1 MTSTRPPSRMAA
13 DPCALGVCEL
23 ATAIRRRDC
32 TAVQAID
39 AALARIDSLDARLHA
54 FCTLDAEGART
65 AAQRIDERL
74 RAGDAVG
81 PLAGVP
87 VAVKDLLYT
96 RGLRTTFGSALYAD
110 FVPEQDDI
118 AVARLRAAGAVIV
131 GKTNTSEFGY
141 GPVGYNSLFP
151 ATLNPWNTALG
162 PGGSSAGSAV
172 AVATAMV
179 PLALGSDGGGSIRVP
194 ASLCGV
200 FGFKPSFGRIPLY
213 PGCRDERLPGPS
225 GWELLEHIGPLTRC
239 AEDAAL
245 GMSVMTGPAPE
256 DRHSLPS
263 DITDWTL
270 RPAKREIRMA
280 FSLDMGFAAVDPEIG
295 AIIRHAVEILGRWV
309 GPPIRQAHPDIVD
322 PQECFEALVALDTD
336 RAGLRRVARA
346 RGITF
351 GPALDRLLARDWSA
365 DAFTAAMFARKQLV
379 NRMWRFMR
387 DFDFLLTPT
396 VAAAAFP
403 AELDAPPTIGG
414 RPTGGAGCA
423 PLAAIANLTGLP
435 AASVP
440 VGMTRDGRPVGLQVM
455 GRYHDDLGVL
465 SVAAMIERALPR
477 PSWPRTDALN
487 GQVICR

>member
-1 MTSTRPPSRMAA
+1 MTSTRTQSRIAT

-23 ATAIRRRDC
+23 AAAIRRRDC
-32 TAVQAID
+32 SAVQAVD
-39 AALARIDSLDARLHA
+39 AALARIDALDRRFHA
-54 FCTLDAEGART
+54 FCTLDAEGAR
-65 AAQRIDERL
+65 AAAERVDDRL
-74 RAGDAVG
+74 RNGDTVG

-96 RGLRTTFGSALYAD
+96 RGLRTTFGSPLYAD
-110 FVPEQDDI
+110 FVPEEDDI

-151 ATLNPWNTALG
+151 ATFNPWNTALG

-172 AVATAMV
+172 AVVTGMV

-213 PGCRDERLPGPS
+213 PGCRDESLPGAS

-263 DITDWTL
+263 DIAEWSV
-270 RPAKREIRMA
+270 RPAQREIRIA
-280 FSLDMGFAAVDPEIG
+280 FSLDMGFAAIDREVG
-295 AIIRHAVEILGRWV
+295 AIIRRSVEVLGRWV
-309 GPPIRQAHPDIVD
+309 GPPITEAHPDIVD
-322 PQECFEALVALDTD
+322 PQECFETLVALDTD
-336 RAGLRRVARA
+336 RAGLRRAA
-346 RGITF
+346 HASGITF

-379 NRMWRFMR
+379 NRMWKFMR
-387 DFDFLLTPT
+387 DFDFLVTPT
-396 VAAAAFP
+396 VAAAAFA
-403 AELDAPPTIGG
+403 AELDAPPMIDG
-414 RPTGGAGCA
+414 RPSGGAGCA

-455 GRYHDDLGVL
+455 GRHQDDLGVL
-465 SVAAMIERALPR
+465 SVSAMIERALPR
-477 PSWPRTDALN
+477 KSWPGDVSN
-487 GQVICR
+487 

>member
-1 MTSTRPPSRMAA
+1 MEAVNAVLT
-13 DPCALGVCEL
+13 CIIAL
-23 ATAIRRRDC
+23 DK
-32 TAVQAID
+32 QF
-39 AALARIDSLDARLHA
+39 HA
-54 FCTLDAEGART
+54 FCTLDADSARVT
-65 AAQRIDERL
+65 AELIDERL
-74 RAGDAVG
+74 RRGDEVG

-96 RGLRTTFGSALYAD
+96 RGLRTTFGSPLYAD

-172 AVATAMV
+172 AVATGMV
-179 PLALGSDGGGSIRVP
+179 PLALGNDGGGSIRVP

-213 PGCRDERLPGPS
+213 PGSRDESLPGPS
-225 GWELLEHIGPLTRC
+225 GWELLEHIGPLTRS

-263 DITDWTL
+263 DIADWSV
-270 RPAKREIRMA
+270 RPVKRDIRIA
-280 FSLDMGFAAVDPEIG
+280 YSVDMGFAAVDPEI
-295 AIIRHAVEILGRWV
+295 AEIIRFSVEVLGRWV
-309 GPPIRQAHPDIVD
+309 GRSIIEAHPDIVD

-336 RAGLRRVARA
+336 RIGLRRMADA
-346 RGITF
+346 RGVAF

-365 DAFTAAMFARKQLV
+365 DAFTAATLARKQLA

-387 DFDFLLTPT
+387 NFDFLITPT
-396 VAAAAFP
+396 VATAAF
-403 AELDAPPTIGG
+403 AAGLDAPPLING

-423 PLAAIANLTGLP
+423 PLATIANLAGLP

-440 VGMTRDGRPVGLQVM
+440 VAMTSDGRPVGLQVM
-455 GRYHDDLGVL
+455 GSHQDDLGVL
-465 SVAAMIERALPR
+465 SVSAMIERALPR
-477 PSWPRTDALN
+477 KQWSSDVV
-487 GQVICR
+487 G